1 VIFQPQTGPG
11 EDPEGSAREGR
22 GGEDVGGQSCFQ
34 CGRYLPPG
42 SLKYVVHIRIYADFD
57 GFLSISDDLSDE
69 DMDQIREA
77 MGARSPEDLERD
89 VYQEI
94 GLLL

>member
-1 VIFQPQTGPG
+1 M
-11 EDPEGSAREGR
+11 GS
-22 GGEDVGGQSCFQ
+22 QSCSR
-34 CGRYLPPG
+34 CGQHLPPG

-57 GFLSISDDLSDE
+57 GFLSVSDE
-69 DMDQIREA
+69 ISKADMDRIMEHIESRT
-77 MGARSPEDLERD
+77 PEDLERD